1 MVDTTDEWITTRT
14 GIKERRILKEPGKA
28 SSFMG
33 VKAAENL
40 LEKTGVNPAE
50 IDVVICAT
58 VTPDMT
64 FPDTANTIATEIGA
78 DNAFGFDLAAACSG
92 FLFALT
98 TGDRKSTRLN
108 SSHVA

>member
-14 GIKERRILKEPGKA
+14 GIKARRILKEPGKA

-64 FPDTANTIATEIGA
+64 FPDTAYTIDTEIGA
-78 DNAFGFDLAAACSG
+78 YNASEFDPATS
-92 FLFALT
+92 FSVFFFALT
-98 TGDRKSTRLN
+98 S
-108 SSHVA
+108 